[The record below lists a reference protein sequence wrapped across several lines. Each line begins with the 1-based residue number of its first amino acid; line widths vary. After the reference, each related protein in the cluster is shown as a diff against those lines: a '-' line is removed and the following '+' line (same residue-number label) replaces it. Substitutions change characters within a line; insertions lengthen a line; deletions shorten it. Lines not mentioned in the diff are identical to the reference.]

1 MALVSR
7 PSGHVLAQ
15 LAGLVMLAVAVG
27 LGVGFAWGLGLGFA
41 WGLGVA
47 GLGILTVGVAA
58 ERGHLAREA
67 THAG

>member
-1 MALVSR
+1 
-7 PSGHVLAQ
+7 VLAQ
-15 LAGLVMLAVAVG
+15 LAGLVMLAVAV
-27 LGVGFAWGLGLGFA
+27 GLGLGFA

>member
-15 LAGLVMLAVAVG
+15 LAGLVMLAVAM
-27 LGVGFAWGLGLGFA
+27 GLGLGFA

-58 ERGHLAREA
+58 ERGQLARED
-67 THAG
+67 THAR